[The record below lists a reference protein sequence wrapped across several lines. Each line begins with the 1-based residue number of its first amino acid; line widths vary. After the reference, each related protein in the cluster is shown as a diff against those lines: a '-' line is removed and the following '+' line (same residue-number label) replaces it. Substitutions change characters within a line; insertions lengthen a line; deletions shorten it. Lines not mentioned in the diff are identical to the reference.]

1 MLGAGHAAAGPAR
14 VETQVRRPFN
24 TDRLPLNHSG
34 NSGVRGRP
42 KRGLMQAVLQ
52 VTNYGTLPS
61 PTLAQDCSPLFALF
75 GTSPTSHSGL
85 FHHGYGVCRCW
96 GRMQRRRLPASSAG
110 R

>member
-61 PTLAQDCSPLFALF
+61 PTLAQDCSPLFVLF
-75 GTSPTSHSGL
+75 GRGVEWSSESGKWEATIKINSK
-85 FHHGYGVCRCW
+85 VRV
-96 GRMQRRRLPASSAG
+96 
-110 R
+110 